1 MNKEKLGE
9 LVREARM
16 HQARGEAL
24 KEQLVMFQE
33 NLNQLEATIET
44 LKGLGEG
51 KKDSLIPAGSGV
63 YLKGKEIEGDVVLVN
78 VGAGIII
85 EKSVP
90 EALEI
95 IDKRK
100 SATEEMMEKVEGEM
114 YSLSKELERVDMLAR
129 KLMRGGE

>member
-24 KEQLVMFQE
+24 KEQLVLFQE
-33 NLNQLEATIET
+33 NLDQLAATIET

-51 KKDSLIPAGSGV
+51 RKDVLIPAGSGV
-63 YLKGKEIEGDVVLVN
+63 YLKGKEIEGETVLVN
-78 VGAGIII
+78 IGAGVIA

-90 EALEI
+90 DALEVI
-95 IDKRK
+95 EKRK
-100 SATEEMMEKVEGEM
+100 VATEDMMGKVENEM
-114 YSLSKELERVDMLAR
+114 YSLSKELERVDMKAR
-129 KLMRGGE
+129 KLMRDE